1 MISVTE
7 TDIYKDLLKE
17 FNYPFGDV
25 FIFDGFV
32 VAEIKKDI
40 VFSWKDHAK
49 QMVGDVTS
57 FLGSDGEDII
67 YISNRINSYSVVALD
82 WLKFFKYQYTL
93 KGYYIVN
100 KNPISKMNLMIE
112 QIFFKNK
119 IKHFNS
125 IYTAINWVEKVE
137 DIVA

>member
-1 MISVTE
+1 MISITE
-7 TDIYKDLLKE
+7 TDIYKEVLKE
-17 FNYPFGDV
+17 YNYPFGNM

-32 VAEIKKDI
+32 VSEINKD
-40 VFSWKDHAK
+40 VVVSWNDHAK

-57 FLGSDGEDII
+57 FLGSDGDNIT

-82 WLKFFKYQYTL
+82 WLKFFKYQYSL

-100 KNPISKMNLMIE
+100 ENPIGKMNLMIE

-119 IKHFNS
+119 IKHFDS
-125 IYTAINWVEKVE
+125 IYTAINWVKKAE